1 MRYRYLYLYSV
12 VILRWVQL
20 IIAMLLLNQVQ
31 ISRMRGIETS
41 IYTTGWYP
49 PRSSCAVI
57 LRCVICQV
65 DNCDVTFKPGTLE
78 IGPSY
83 GPMLG
88 GLTVTVSGPCFDGH
102 SDTSNVVCKFDDIVT
117 PATVIDATRAQCVL
131 PALLKTGQVPVAVST
146 DGGHNYDHAGL
157 FTLGKYR

>member
-1 MRYRYLYLYSV
+1 MQCLYNSHV
-12 VILRWVQL
+12 
-20 IIAMLLLNQVQ
+20 
-31 ISRMRGIETS
+31 
-41 IYTTGWYP
+41 
-49 PRSSCAVI
+49 AVK
-57 LRCVICQV
+57 
-65 DNCDVTFKPGTLE
+65 TGTLA

-88 GLTVTVSGPCFDGH
+88 GLMVTVSGPCFDGH

-146 DGGHNYDHAGL
+146 DGGHNYSHSGL
-157 FTLGKYR
+157 FTLGKYRWRPLLMVDITTTTLGS